1 MKKKNEE
8 KVLNEHVKKM
18 LYRANYLI
26 SETPKYNPIIED
38 ESEFDTLP
46 VEIYNTQDGQPVP
59 NPAGTDAFL
68 EAEVPD
74 DNADQLPGAQELA
87 PKDPAE
93 PSNAPAPDQ
102 IDVPAEVPD
111 EVPEAPPSEVDV
123 EVDAEFS
130 PEEEVPV
137 EEPEES
143 VDEIQNEIIKH
154 NISAMQ
160 SIHDKLEGL
169 DQFMNDINVQLNT
182 LNAKVEEVEE
192 PTNVQKLV
200 AQKDVSYPYYFSL
213 NDYWKGGFFD
223 QQREIEGPDER
234 GMKELPD
241 GTFIADFD
249 DLPDSTDSDLDD
261 SFNKI
266 V

>member
-1 MKKKNEE
+1 MENKKKE
-8 KVLNEHVKKM
+8 KVLNEQVKKM
-18 LYRANYLI
+18 LYQSNYSI
-26 SETPKYNPIIED
+26 SETPKYKPVIED
-38 ESEFDTLP
+38 ESEFDNLP
-46 VEIYNTQDGQPVP
+46 VEIYSTQDGQPVP

-93 PSNAPAPDQ
+93 PTNAVAPNQ
-102 IDVPAEVPD
+102 VDVPAEVPAEEPPMGD
-111 EVPEAPPSEVDV
+111 EPPS

-130 PEEEVPV
+130 AEEEVPI

-154 NISAMQ
+154 NIAAMQ

-169 DQFMNDINVQLNT
+169 DQYMKDINVQLNT

-192 PTNVQKLV
+192 PTNVEKLV
-200 AQKDVSYPYYFSL
+200 AQKDVSYPYYFNL

-223 QQREIEGPDER
+223 QQRESESPNEN
-234 GMKELPD
+234 GMRELPD

-249 DLPDSTDSDLDD
+249 DLPEASEIDIED
-261 SFNKI
+261 SFNKLT
-266 V
+266 